1 MSTRSSTSL
10 ANRVNKQ
17 NFLAALVCAV
27 GSYVRPLGGRY
38 LVIW

>member
-1 MSTRSSTSL
+1 MAARSSTSL

-27 GSYVRPLGGRY
+27 GSYVRPLGRRY